1 MDDDQEFVDR
11 IVTRVQAGENAAV
24 ADLFDLYH
32 EPVYRYVA
40 SRLREPSDAE
50 DVTQDVFLRVI
61 RALPRYERRGLPF
74 RAWLFTLARNAVIDF
89 HRTRRVH
96 VGLDAYTNL
105 PSPEPGPEAESL
117 ARSEA
122 AVVELAMA
130 ALTDDHRE
138 VVALRFFGD
147 LSSAEVAAVMGRS
160 EGAVRVLQ
168 FRALHALRREL
179 VGNALTE
186 VTAPGLGSRRA

>member
-1 MDDDQEFVDR
+1 
-11 IVTRVQAGENAAV
+11 
-24 ADLFDLYH
+24 
-32 EPVYRYVA
+32 
-40 SRLREPSDAE
+40 
-50 DVTQDVFLRVI
+50 
-61 RALPRYERRGLPF
+61 
-74 RAWLFTLARNAVIDF
+74 
-89 HRTRRVH
+89 
-96 VGLDAYTNL
+96 
-105 PSPEPGPEAESL
+105 
-117 ARSEA
+117 
-122 AVVELAMA
+122 MA